1 MIARKY
7 NGVSYSEM
15 LKLVRAAKGP
25 RFAGLNAAV
34 EVIETPVK
42 KFHKA
47 HNKFYM
53 SEQYDITLTYEQ
65 PK

>member
-1 MIARKY
+1 
-7 NGVSYSEM
+7 M
-15 LKLVRAAKGP
+15 LKLAKAVKGP

-34 EVIETPVK
+34 EVTETLVK
-42 KFHKA
+42 KFHKS
-47 HNKFYM
+47 HKKFYP